1 MDRRALRLPC
11 VLAIFD
17 SHDRLEALMDHT
29 LRFRQIH
36 LDFHTSEQIAC
47 IGSLFDADKF
57 ADTLDRA
64 RSP

>member
-1 MDRRALRLPC
+1 
-11 VLAIFD
+11 
-17 SHDRLEALMDHT
+17 MDHT

-36 LDFHTSEQIAC
+36 LDFYTSEQIAC